1 MMTKGQIGVVDGSDG
16 FEEMSG
22 SVERFVLKHSDELLS
37 ILDWLDTA
45 W

>member
-16 FEEMSG
+16 FEEMPG
-22 SVERFVLKHSDELLS
+22 SVQRFVSKHSDELLS